1 LRDIISTIPNNII
14 NIIISVIMF
23 HALLSCTS
31 VLQLVSAQ
39 EQTRLEAVTDQ
50 GTFKVQIIWTSN
62 AIGSANMF
70 EVHFFDPD
78 TGNEI
83 EDVKYDI
90 SVYRED
96 KLEVQR
102 PDQVSVVQEIF
113 FEDVGS
119 YEIRIDD
126 VEDLGERTSIPIQ
139 VTPEFGINVLILSAA
154 ALSIGMLAARVNGNN
169 LFRRT
174 LNSS

>member
-1 LRDIISTIPNNII
+1 MP
-14 NIIISVIMF
+14 
-23 HALLSCTS
+23 CTS
-31 VLQLVSAQ
+31 VFQLVSAQ
-39 EQTRLEAVTDQ
+39 DQIRLEALTDQ
-50 GTFKVQIIWTSN
+50 GTFRVEIIWTSN

-90 SVYRED
+90 SICRED
-96 KLEVQR
+96 KLEIHR
-102 PDQVSVVQEIF
+102 PDQLLVFQEIL

-126 VEDLGERTSIPIQ
+126 VEDLGERATIPIQ
-139 VTPEFGINVLILSAA
+139 VTPECRINVFLLSAA
-154 ALSIGMLAARVNGNN
+154 ALTIGILAARVNGNN

-174 LNSS
+174 LN

>member
-1 LRDIISTIPNNII
+1 
-14 NIIISVIMF
+14 
-23 HALLSCTS
+23 
-31 VLQLVSAQ
+31 
-39 EQTRLEAVTDQ
+39 
-50 GTFKVQIIWTSN
+50 
-62 AIGSANMF
+62 MF
-70 EVHFFDPD
+70 EVHFFDPE

-102 PDQVSVVQEIF
+102 PDQVSVLQEIF

-126 VEDLGERTSIPIQ
+126 VEDLGEHTSIPIQ
-139 VTPEFGINVLILSAA
+139 VTPEYGINVLILSAA

-174 LNSS
+174 LN